1 MAEARIRGVRI
12 AGIVSAVPSS
22 VLTLDDDV
30 KAFGEDDGRRIF
42 KNTGVRT
49 RRVTKTGMCASD
61 LLVPAAERLLADLGW
76 AKESV
81 DALIVVT
88 QGPDYALPAT
98 ACVIQHRLG
107 LSTACAAF
115 DMNQGCSG
123 YVYGLWVLTHLFAGG
138 GVKRALLLAGDMSSR
153 SASPL
158 DRAVSPL
165 FGDGGA
171 ATALEADPAAP
182 PMDFVLGTNGAGA
195 PHLILPAGGSRRRH
209 SPDTC
214 VRSLR
219 PDGNTRSDEDVY
231 MNGLEV
237 LTFTLNNVPP
247 LIRAIKEKAGWS
259 NDDVDYF
266 VFHQASTFM
275 LKTLARSCAL
285 PMSKFVIG
293 MENVGNLSSASI
305 PAAISDKL
313 RDKLTGAPHRL
324 VLAGYGVGWSWGA
337 VALSVGP
344 IVAPEILVVPDGQP
358 DLPLGPP
365 PPPVDG
371 PEQAG
376 PSAS

>member
-1 MAEARIRGVRI
+1 MAEARVHGVRI
-12 AGIVSAVPSS
+12 AGIVTAVPSS
-22 VLTLDDDV
+22 VLTLDDDIT
-30 KAFGEDDGRRIF
+30 AFGEDDSRRIF

-61 LLVPAAERLLADLGW
+61 VCVPAAERLLSDLGW

-98 ACVIQHRLG
+98 ACIVQHRLG
-107 LSTACAAF
+107 LSTGCAAF

-123 YVYGLWVLTHLFAGG
+123 YVYGLWVLAHLFAGG
-138 GVKRALLLAGDMSSR
+138 GIKRALLLVGDMSSR
-153 SASPL
+153 SASPQ
-158 DRAVSPL
+158 DRSVSPL

-171 ATALEADPAAP
+171 ATALEADANAP
-182 PMDFVLGTNGAGA
+182 PMDFVLGTNGVGA

-209 SPDTC
+209 SPETV

-219 PDGNTRSDEDVY
+219 PDGNIRSDEDVY

-237 LTFTLNNVPP
+237 LTFTLNSVPP
-247 LIRAIKEKAGWS
+247 LIRAIKQKSGWS
-259 NDDVDYF
+259 NEDVDFF

-285 PMSKFVIG
+285 PMNKFVIG
-293 MENVGNLSSASI
+293 MEHFGNLSSASI

-313 RDKLTGAPHRL
+313 REKLTAGPQRL

-337 VALSVGP
+337 VALTVGP
-344 IVAPEILVVPDGQP
+344 IMAPEVLIVPDKPP

-365 PPPVDG
+365 PPPVDEPQGSG
-371 PEQAG
+371 PTT
-376 PSAS
+376 S